1 MAKYYVVGGIVYAV
15 TRQEALA
22 AKAAEADK
30 KTKR

>member
-1 MAKYYVVGGIVYAV
+1 MVKYYVVGGFVCT
-15 TRQEALA
+15 TRQEALV

>member
-1 MAKYYVVGGIVYAV
+1 MTKYYVVGGIVYIA
-15 TRQEALA
+15 RKEALV

>member
-1 MAKYYVVGGIVYAV
+1 MTKYYVVGGIGCT
-15 TRQEALA
+15 TRKEALV

>member
-1 MAKYYVVGGIVYAV
+1 MTKYHVVGGVVYQS
-15 TRQEALA
+15 RQEALT